1 MAAAAVTHGSSPRP
15 GVRELSAR
23 AWVWGM
29 PWVEAARLRV
39 RRTLP
44 DDPFAPR
51 IETSP
56 GAAINNLGRQRRT
69 SDPHYRVGVGVNSD
83 TLYTSA
89 WLDLADE
96 PFVLEVP
103 RIEDRYY
110 SFQVGHADSS
120 SDLAFG
126 SRSHG
131 AQLPPVFLCSSRH
144 EGDVPR
150 SMLVVRTPTRYMNL
164 PGRILVDPT
173 SAEDHTRVHQ
183 IQDGVRLRPLSK
195 YLAGE
200 DGPNAAP
207 EQRRLDPPVGSDPRL
222 AFLHELATVI
232 GEEHLTDTEHAHWTA
247 LAPLGF
253 TSDGLTESALSEADR
268 VAVVAGLSDGQDHVA
283 AKARQLGTQV
293 GGWTINYSG
302 PRFGDDPLLR
312 AGVAR
317 DQIFVTVPEEG
328 LYPLGKTD
336 ADGAPLDG
344 QHVYRIHFTHL
355 PPVQAFWSVTM
366 YTADGFLVPN
376 ARELYSLGNRTPGV
390 VAADGSATL
399 LLSHEPQEGNWLPAP
414 DGPFYLMLR
423 LFAPGPEVLNGSWLP
438 APIERLA

>member
-1 MAAAAVTHGSSPRP
+1 MAAGTTGT
-15 GVRELSAR
+15 GMRELAAR

-29 PWVEAARLRV
+29 PWVEAAHLRV

-56 GAAINNLGRQRRT
+56 GAALNNLGRQRRT
-69 SDPHYRVGVGVNSD
+69 SDPRYRVGVGVNSD

-89 WLDLADE
+89 WLDLAEE

-103 RIEDRYY
+103 RVEKRYY

-120 SDLAFG
+120 SEVAFG
-126 SRSHG
+126 SRTHG
-131 AQLPPVFLCSSRH
+131 ETMPPVFLCSSRYDG
-144 EGDVPR
+144 EVPAG
-150 SMLVVRTPTRYMNL
+150 MLAVRTTTRYVNL

-173 SAEDHTRVHQ
+173 SDDDHRRVHE

-200 DGPNAAP
+200 DGPNPVPA
-207 EQRRLDPPVGSDPRL
+207 QRRLDPAAGSDPRL
-222 AFLHELATVI
+222 AFLHKLFAVVT
-232 GEEHLTDTEHAHWTA
+232 EEHLTATEQAHWAA
-247 LAPLGF
+247 LAPLGLRG
-253 TSDGLTESALSEADR
+253 DALDESALSEAHR
-268 VAVVAGLSDGQDHVA
+268 EAVAAGLVDGQEQVA
-283 AKARQLGTQV
+283 ARARKLGTQT
-293 GGWTINYSG
+293 GGWTVNYAG

-328 LYPLGKTD
+328 LYPLGKID

-344 QHVYRIHFTHL
+344 RHAYRIHFPAGQL
-355 PPVQAFWSVTM
+355 PPVDAFWSVTM
-366 YTADGFLVPN
+366 YDAEGFLVAN
-376 ARELYSLGNRTPGV
+376 EREAYSLGDRTPGV
-390 VAADGSATL
+390 VADDGSATL
-399 LLSHEPQEGNWLPAP
+399 VLGHQPQEGSWLPAP

-423 LFAPGPEVLNGSWLP
+423 LFAPKPEVLDGSWLP

>member
-1 MAAAAVTHGSSPRP
+1 MTAGMPVT
-15 GVRELSAR
+15 GVRELAAR

-44 DDPFAPR
+44 DDPFASR

-69 SDPHYRVGVGVNSD
+69 SDPRYRVGVGVNSD

-89 WLDLADE
+89 WLDLAEE

-120 SDLAFG
+120 SAVALG
-126 SRSHG
+126 SRTHG
-131 AQLPPVFLCSSRH
+131 ELLPPVFLHSSTY
-144 EGDVPR
+144 EGEVPPG
-150 SMLVVRTPTRYMNL
+150 MLAVRTPTRYVNL

-173 SAEDHTRVHQ
+173 SEEDHARVHE
-183 IQDGVRLRPLSK
+183 IQDGVRLRPLSR

-200 DGPNAAP
+200 DGPNPAP
-207 EQRRLDPPVGSDPRL
+207 PQRPLDPPAGSDPRL
-222 AFLHELATVI
+222 AFLHELASVVT
-232 GEEHLTDTEHAHWTA
+232 EEHLTDTEQAHWAA

-253 TSDGLTESALSEADR
+253 TGDSLDESALSEADR
-268 VAVVAGLSDGQDHVA
+268 EAVAAGLVDGHEQVTRR
-283 AKARQLGTQV
+283 ARELGTQV
-293 GGWTINYSG
+293 GGWTINYVG

-336 ADGAPLDG
+336 VSGQPLDG
-344 QHVYRIHFTHL
+344 RHTYRIHFPARQL
-355 PPVQAFWSVTM
+355 PPVEAFWSVTM

-376 ARELYSLGNRTPGV
+376 KCEVYSLGDRTPGV
-390 VAADGSATL
+390 VAEDGSATM
-399 LLSHEPQEGNWLPAP
+399 LLSHEPQPGNWLPAP
-414 DGPFYLMLR
+414 DGPFYVMLR
-423 LFAPGPEVLNGSWLP
+423 LFAPCPEVLDGTWLP